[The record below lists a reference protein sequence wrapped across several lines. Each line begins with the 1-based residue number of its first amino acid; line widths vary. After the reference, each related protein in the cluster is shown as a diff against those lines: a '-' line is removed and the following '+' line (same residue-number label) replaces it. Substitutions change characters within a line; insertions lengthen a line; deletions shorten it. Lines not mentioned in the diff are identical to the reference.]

1 MPKSLKISVC
11 PPPPEKERR
20 FCAFCS
26 GKRKRWIWGHPTNFW
41 RLKSLAACSSSIEK
55 FGLVYLSSQ
64 QCVDRFIGDKQ
75 YITIP
80 SSWMALFCLRT
91 GSNTYSQIKKEIQ
104 GIPSQNGNFWKLVDL
119 LTFTCFICS
128 DFNLHRRGLEVVDAE
143 SHCTLLT
150 LRGTWSWASWTR
162 KYTNNRGQRWGGGG
176 GDVEGVGMVLKVVW
190 KIHIFGW
197 GLSFFSGADERN
209 SEGVSFL
216 GWLLRLGC
224 WMQHC

>member
-1 MPKSLKISVC
+1 MGLVLGDSVIFGKKWLEVISNKSKSKECRKVSRFLFA
-11 PPPPEKERR
+11 PPPQKERR

-91 GSNTYSQIKKEIQ
+91 VSNTYSQIKKEIQ

-119 LTFTCFICS
+119 LTFTFFICS
-128 DFNLHRRGLEVVDAE
+128 DFNLHRRALEVVDAE

-162 KYTNNRGQRWGGGG
+162 KYTNNPGQRWGGRK
-176 GDVEGVGMVLKVVW
+176 ETLRVGMVW
-190 KIHIFGW
+190 
-197 GLSFFSGADERN
+197 
-209 SEGVSFL
+209 
-216 GWLLRLGC
+216 C
-224 WMQHC
+224 WR